1 MTSRNRMQTHQPQRS
16 TSLGLFLA
24 VLSTVAAIAVHASF
38 ERWLGE
44 RPPLSLFSLAV
55 AFPAVVGGFGPGLLA
70 TVLCGLA
77 VLARGTM
84 TGGDMLLVVPF
95 VALGLAIAW
104 IGERM
109 RRSDRKFG
117 DCTSL
122 LERLRAREVQALVE
136 VDTLRESE
144 ERFRALT
151 QASFDPLVLHGEGV
165 ILDVNQAFTE
175 VFGYGREEVLGTR
188 KEMLAPEEFRS
199 LLAEHIKI
207 GAETAYEA
215 VLQRKD
221 GSRFVAE
228 LRGGNVHVKGC
239 PARATV
245 IRDLTPR
252 HAAESAAR
260 WTDDLFRQL
269 YEWIPLGMAQADVSD
284 GRLLRVNA
292 FYCEITGYSA
302 AELLSKRFSDLTH
315 PEDREKDLASYQEA
329 ARGGRVYR
337 TEKRYIRK
345 DGSIA
350 WVRVHAFFL
359 RDVHGVITTSTA
371 VIEDITQRK
380 HHEEV
385 LREVQRST
393 EEALGLLDNVFAYAP
408 VGIALLD
415 RECRYVRV
423 NEYLAATN
431 GLSVAEHLGRRVAE
445 VVPDL
450 WPKVEASYARV
461 LAGERLFNVA
471 ISGET
476 PAYPGEV
483 RQWLCNYYPIRALH
497 ADDIVGIGIVIQDI
511 TDQKRAEEA
520 LHEADRRKD
529 EFLAMLAHELRN
541 PLAPIKTAVEI
552 QKRIALEEPR
562 LLRSRDVI
570 ERQVGHLVRLLDD
583 LLDVSRISRG
593 RITLRKE
600 THELCEIVAQAVE
613 STRPLIDARSH
624 ELVLAPC
631 PEPLHVKVDAA
642 RLTQVV
648 ANLLNNAAKYT
659 DDGGCIHLGTERG
672 SQNEA
677 FIRIK
682 DNGRGIHPKDL
693 PHVFDTFYQS
703 MRTLDRSEGGLGIGL
718 SLVRRLIELH
728 GGRVEAHSDGLG
740 KGSEFVVRLALEEAP
755 MTPMHEAEVSLSG
768 QSRRVLVVDDNVDA
782 AETMAA
788 LLETLGHE
796 VSVAHDGEAALVA
809 VSNGQPEIVLLDIGL
824 PRMDGYEVCRRL
836 RDDSATRPFIVAVTG
851 YGQAEDRDRA
861 LQAGFDAHLVKPAS
875 FDAIQAVLRAA

>member
-1 MTSRNRMQTHQPQRS
+1 MQTHKRQRS

-24 VLSTVAAIAVHASF
+24 VLSPIAALAVHASL

-44 RPPLSLFSLAV
+44 RPPLSLFSIAV
-55 AFPAVVGGFGPGLLA
+55 AFPAVVGGLGPGLLA
-70 TVLCGLA
+70 TALCGLA
-77 VLARGTM
+77 VLARGAM
-84 TGGDMLLVVPF
+84 AGGSALLLAVPF
-95 VALGLAIAW
+95 VALGLAITW

-117 DCTSL
+117 DCTTL
-122 LERLRAREVQALVE
+122 LERLRAREVSRRGEVE
-136 VDTLRESE
+136 GLRESE
-144 ERFRALT
+144 ERFRALA
-151 QASFDPLVLHGEGV
+151 QASFDPLVLHSEGV

-188 KEMLAPEEFRS
+188 KEMLAPEEFRP
-199 LLAEHIKI
+199 LLVEHGKS
-207 GAETAYEA
+207 GGEVAYEA

-228 LRGGNVHVKGC
+228 LRGGNVHVKGR
-239 PARATV
+239 PAHATV

-260 WTDDLFRQL
+260 WTDELFRQL
-269 YEWIPLGMAQADVSD
+269 YEWIPLGMAQADVKD

-292 FYCEITGYSA
+292 CYCEITGYSA
-302 AELLSKRFSDLTH
+302 AELLGKTFSELTH
-315 PEDREKDLASYQEA
+315 PEDRNKDVAGYREA
-329 ARGGRVYR
+329 ARDGRVYR
-337 TEKRYIRK
+337 TEKRYLRK

-359 RDVHGVITTSTA
+359 RDLHGVITTSTA

-380 HHEEV
+380 RNEEA
-385 LREVQRST
+385 LRELQRST
-393 EEALGLLDNVFAYAP
+393 EEALGLLDSLFAYAP

-423 NEYLAATN
+423 NEYLAAMN
-431 GLSVAEHLGRRVAE
+431 GSSVAEHVGRRVAE

-450 WPKVEASYARV
+450 WPKVEGVYARV
-461 LAGERLFNVA
+461 LAGERHLNVT

-476 PAYPGEV
+476 RARPGEV
-483 RQWLCNYYPIRALH
+483 RQWSCNYYPIRARQ
-497 ADDIVGIGIVIQDI
+497 ADDIVGIGILIQDV
-511 TDQKRAEEA
+511 TDQKHAEEA
-520 LHEADRRKD
+520 LREADRRKD

-552 QKRIALEEPR
+552 QRRVELAEPR
-562 LLRSRDVI
+562 LLRSRAVI
-570 ERQVGHLVRLLDD
+570 ERQVEHLVRLLDD

-593 RITLRKE
+593 RITLQRE
-600 THELCEIVAQAVE
+600 THELCDIVAQAVE
-613 STRPLIDARSH
+613 STRPLIDARRH

-631 PEPLHVKVDAA
+631 AGPLHVNVDAA
-642 RLTQVV
+642 RLTQIV

-659 DDGGCIHLGTERG
+659 DDGGCIDLCIERG
-672 SQNEA
+672 PRNEA

-682 DNGRGIHPKDL
+682 DNGRGIDPKDL

-703 MRTLDRSEGGLGIGL
+703 TRTLDRSEGGLGIGL
-718 SLVRRLIELH
+718 SLVRRLVELH

-740 KGSEFVVRLALEEAP
+740 KGSEFVVWLALEEVP
-755 MTPMHEAEVSLSG
+755 MTLTHEAEHPLSG
-768 QSRRVLVVDDNVDA
+768 HSRRVLVVDDNVDA

-796 VSVAHDGEAALVA
+796 VAVAHDGEAALEA
-809 VSNGQPEIVLLDIGL
+809 VSNGHPEIVLLDIGL

-836 RDDSATRPFIVAVTG
+836 RGDDATRPFIVAVTG

-861 LQAGFDAHLVKPAS
+861 LKAGFDAHLVKPAS
-875 FDAIQAVLRAA
+875 FDAIQEVLRAA